1 MLLLGR
7 WNFPPDNKSI
17 FYFIL
22 LSLWAIL
29 WKCPSTTAPSPL
41 SQFLAHNWDSNQ
53 KSSGSQSSALQ
64 IVFFFSHMFANP
76 CSSVFFL
83 LPEAAPTH
91 AGLGAVTAL
100 CYTLKDS
107 LLLAGYESGLFEIWQ
122 HNAKIGCKQVKT
134 CKAKETNAE
143 NLHVGITVSWYLF
156 HRLLTVA
163 SLQSPLCLI
172 TSLQSAM

>member
-7 WNFPPDNKSI
+7 WNFPPDNKNI

-22 LSLWAIL
+22 LSLWAML

-41 SQFLAHNWDSNQ
+41 PQVLIHNWDSNQ

-64 IVFFFSHMFANP
+64 IVFFLTCLQIPAHLCAF
-76 CSSVFFL
+76 
-83 LPEAAPTH
+83 LPEAAPTQ
-91 AGLGAVTAL
+91 AGPGAVTAL
-100 CYTLKDS
+100 CYSLKDG

-122 HNAKIGCKQVKT
+122 HNAKIGWKQVKT
-134 CKAKETNAE
+134 CKVKETNAE
-143 NLHVGITVSWYLF
+143 NLHVGVTVSWYLF

-172 TSLQSAM
+172 TSLLSAM